1 MAGIRPCSGGSQSKR
16 RRTHTCERVWTNTY
30 LRVTKERPPGSGE
43 RPSEQFNSVVPA
55 SSRIY
60 GVGGEWLVQ
69 VQSEDKCCALPT
81 QYITGKKHQPEC
93 QHGQVLL
100 FKTVSFKGD
109 EPE

>member
-16 RRTHTCERVWTNTY
+16 RHTRTCVWTKQCK
-30 LRVTKERPPGSGE
+30 VTKESPPGSGE
-43 RPSEQFNSVVPA
+43 WPSEQFSSVVPA

-109 EPE
+109 ERE